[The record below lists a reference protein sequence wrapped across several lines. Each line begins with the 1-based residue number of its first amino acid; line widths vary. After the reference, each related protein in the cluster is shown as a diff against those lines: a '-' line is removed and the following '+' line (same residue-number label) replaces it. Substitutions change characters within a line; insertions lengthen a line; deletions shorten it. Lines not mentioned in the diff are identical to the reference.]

1 MFFLTLIVIG
11 LTGLAMMA
19 IPGLNRHGHAGAG
32 HTGFHVGH
40 GHAGFGG
47 HHASHTVQ
55 TNAAK
60 SGQAVNTG
68 AAWHIPSPRA
78 MFSFIALY
86 GASGYLLANVV
97 HVEPRIVMAIAVI
110 PAFLLENLVFTPFW
124 NLLFRFQ
131 GTPSEP
137 IDQLILS
144 EARAIT
150 PFRNQKGLVSVTHNG
165 RLVQFRAELSEAN
178 KAAQVEVGDR
188 LIIED
193 VDTAHERVT
202 VAVVTPEVDDTSF

>member
-1 MFFLTLIVIG
+1 MLFRSG

-32 HTGFHVGH
+32 HSGVHVGH
-40 GHAGFGG
+40 AHSGFGG

-78 MFSFIALY
+78 IFSFIALY

-97 HVEPRIVMAIAVI
+97 HLEPRFVMAIAVA

-165 RLVQFRAELSEAN
+165 RLVQFRAELSESNKSAN
-178 KAAQVEVGDR
+178 VGVGDR

-202 VAVVTPEVDDTSF
+202 VALVAPEVDD